1 MQVMGLLRRR
11 RRKSRLDYLDRQQG
25 VGKCTGHRHAL
36 LHCTEKIGGD
46 PAGAGIGRHRLQHG
60 AVGLRP
66 LHGPPGAQVH
76 RTAHFDKAGFT
87 EDADLVPHVQP
98 LVNAIHLALQVGELQ
113 IDEATPVDPPDWPR
127 TEPAVHPYRALLQH
141 PRHDVGHVRG
151 APGESPSATEFGLQ
165 EPAAGLV
172 TQLYRLHQSH
182 RAERA
187 GGYHLPGTAT
197 APVKAAVEPDGV
209 NQAA

>member
-1 MQVMGLLRRR
+1 M
-11 RRKSRLDYLDRQQG
+11 
-25 VGKCTGHRHAL
+25 
-36 LHCTEKIGGD
+36 
-46 PAGAGIGRHRLQHG
+46 
-60 AVGLRP
+60 
-66 LHGPPGAQVH
+66 
-76 RTAHFDKAGFT
+76 
-87 EDADLVPHVQP
+87 QP
-98 LVNAIHLALQVGELQ
+98 LVNAIHLALQVGEFQ
-113 IDEATPVDPPDWPR
+113 IDEATPVDPPGWSR